1 MVKLLS
7 KIVLSTFMVLLFSGA
22 NQAFADGIETF
33 TDILKKVDALNCTQP
48 EKITDHYG
56 SKLVILSDDKRA
68 LLENRVK
75 GYRQMMS
82 EFREMECRTQRQVL
96 AGKKGKDVG
105 YVLVDEISSIT
116 SKSTDTDERQHSV
129 CNYVFSKDGGSWKIV
144 LEQCTSLPDYSI
156 RPGDDALYYFHN
168 PVY

>member
-1 MVKLLS
+1 MVKHLS
-7 KIVLSTFMVLLFSGA
+7 KIILLAFVVMLSTGVEQAPAAETEVFS
-22 NQAFADGIETF
+22 
-33 TDILKKVDALNCTQP
+33 DILKKVDALNCTAP
-48 EKITDHYG
+48 EKITEFYHA
-56 SKLVILSDDKRA
+56 KLVILSDDKRG

-75 GYRQMMS
+75 AYQQMKS
-82 EFREMECRTQRQVL
+82 EFREIQCRTQRQVL
-96 AGKKGKDVG
+96 AGKKGKEVG

-116 SKSTDTDERQHSV
+116 SKSSDTDERQHSV
-129 CNYVFSKDGGSWKIV
+129 CNYVFNRDGSSWKIV